1 MVVLDDHKATM
12 SPGAVFLRKSPGAVT
27 AADDGV
33 VNAEEGEIV
42 LGGV

>member
-1 MVVLDDHKATM
+1 M
-12 SPGAVFLRKSPGAVT
+12 SPGAVFSRKSPGAVT

-33 VNAEEGEIV
+33 VNAEEEGEIV

>member
-27 AADDGV
+27 AALQMM
-33 VNAEEGEIV
+33 V
-42 LGGV
+42 LSMPKKKEKLF